1 MAATAA
7 SKKTAVLLE
16 VAAVAEML
24 PETPQTSSQAA
35 LAVEHPVY
43 LKAATTVGHQIS
55 LEVAAAASTAVPA
68 ELRISLAAAA
78 APMAEA
84 MRTAAAGL
92 PVEAKTVLSNPP
104 VPRGIR

>member
-24 PETPQTSSQAA
+24 PKTPQISSQAA
-35 LAVEHPVY
+35 LAVEHPVF
-43 LKAATTVGHQIS
+43 LKAATT

-68 ELRISLAAAA
+68 EPRISLAAAA
-78 APMAEA
+78 APRALMTRPQN
-84 MRTAAAGL
+84 MS
-92 PVEAKTVLSNPP
+92 V
-104 VPRGIR
+104 IR